1 MAKTR
6 MFQWREQCLAALGR
20 RHLPPC
26 RHSKCRSQSAGRL
39 RRSKNRTEGFGVKKL
54 IIALCGVSNMIK
66 LVDWVSGSSGRKI
79 GLFFG
84 WMCGILPEER
94 GGGRQCG
101 VLDMHSQ
108 YRCEGVIDN

>member
-79 GLFFG
+79 GLFFWLDVRNTSKG
-84 WMCGILPEER
+84 T
-94 GGGRQCG
+94 GRWPSMWCIGHAFSIQMRRR
-101 VLDMHSQ
+101 D
-108 YRCEGVIDN
+108 R